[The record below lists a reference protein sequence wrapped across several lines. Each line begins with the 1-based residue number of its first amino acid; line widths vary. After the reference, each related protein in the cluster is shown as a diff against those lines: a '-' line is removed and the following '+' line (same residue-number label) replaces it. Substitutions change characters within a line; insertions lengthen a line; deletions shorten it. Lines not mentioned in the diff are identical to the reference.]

1 MSTPRILLAVS
12 LTFLISNFAFCAG
25 LPPWQFGMTPEQ
37 VKSFK
42 QFAPY
47 KSFSNGDLE
56 TYRGIYRGHKENVQF
71 FFGNGR
77 LIRIGVYLYEGKD
90 KEKAIKTFAQLY
102 RQFEMEYGKVDMPLN
117 LKIEAKQM
125 NAEVLAIGAAANAFV
140 AGRTEMT
147 PSKQRGEMRVSA
159 RFIHYPIVAQ
169 GSDSVAI
176 FFDPR

>member
-1 MSTPRILLAVS
+1 
-12 LTFLISNFAFCAG
+12 
-25 LPPWQFGMTPEQ
+25 MTPEQ

-90 KEKAIKTFAQLY
+90 KEKAIQTFAQLY
-102 RQFEMEYGKVDMPLN
+102 RQFEREYGKVDMPLN

-140 AGRTEMT
+140 TGRTEMT
-147 PSKQRGEMRVSA
+147 PRKQRGEMRVSA

-169 GSDSVAI
+169 GADSVAI